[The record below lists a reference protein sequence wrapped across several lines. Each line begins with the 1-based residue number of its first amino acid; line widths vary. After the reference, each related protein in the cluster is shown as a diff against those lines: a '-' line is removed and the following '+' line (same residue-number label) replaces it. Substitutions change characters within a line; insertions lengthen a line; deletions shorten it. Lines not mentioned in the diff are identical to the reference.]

1 MSTHFSKKSS
11 GSKQEVPT
19 ASMPDIVFMLLIFF
33 MVTTVLREVELQV
46 RVNYTQAENIE
57 KIEQKR
63 LVSYIYVG
71 PEKLGANRYGQ
82 TQIQVDDAI
91 VDLQDIQGIMSDK
104 LMDQPKL
111 IVSIRM
117 DEDSETGILI
127 DIQEELRDAGAL
139 RINYSTKAENSG
151 TSSGGN

>member
-1 MSTHFSKKSS
+1 MSTHFKKKSA
-11 GSKQEVPT
+11 GTKQEVPT

-33 MVTTVLREVELQV
+33 MVTTVLREIELQV

-71 PEKLGANRYGQ
+71 PEKVGPNQVGE
-82 TQIQVDDAI
+82 TKVQIDDAI
-91 VDLQDIQGIMSDK
+91 INDIGEIQGLMADK
-104 LMDQPKL
+104 LTDQPKL

-117 DEDSETGILI
+117 DEDSETGILT
-127 DIQEELRDAGAL
+127 DIQEELRDANAL
-139 RINYSTKAENSG
+139 RINYSTKQE
-151 TSSGGN
+151 TQPGGN